1 MSDNTAEK
9 QQEELDLEVEI
20 IDDVPE
26 EDKNKVRNED
36 APKDNIPDDEEIKQY
51 SKDVQKRLNKIKY
64 EYHEERRLKEA
75 AEREKEEAVT
85 NLQKLLDENKKLRK
99 TLDDGEGV
107 LVEQAK
113 KRVGAEIEAA
123 KPMYKQVNNERLEFT
138 DADYDQAKIDLGNSK
153 WEAQQFGYIQ
163 ARQES
168 YPALSEQWDMLFHDM
183 TSGKG
188 DKTGEWYKAIK
199 KIKDDNPKPS

>member
-64 EYHEERRLKEA
+64 E
-75 AEREKEEAVT
+75 
-85 NLQKLLDENKKLRK
+85 
-99 TLDDGEGV
+99 
-107 LVEQAK
+107 
-113 KRVGAEIEAA
+113 
-123 KPMYKQVNNERLEFT
+123 
-138 DADYDQAKIDLGNSK
+138 
-153 WEAQQFGYIQ
+153 
-163 ARQES
+163 
-168 YPALSEQWDMLFHDM
+168 
-183 TSGKG
+183 
-188 DKTGEWYKAIK
+188 
-199 KIKDDNPKPS
+199 